1 MKKSQQRMIR
11 SASAFTALVTAL
23 ALAGCSSGDSSI
35 TTDDGRTVLTVYGW
49 KGGEGEPANVDEIN
63 AAFEKANPDI
73 KLEFEAIPAN
83 EAYSQRVQP
92 ELLAG
97 NAADVIM
104 LDSNLLATWG
114 KSGYLA
120 DLSSASWAD
129 DITPEVE
136 SFATYDDAVLA
147 MPMEAIGVG
156 LYSNMELL
164 SEVGVNEV
172 PKDWESF
179 LDALAKV
186 KAAGHD
192 PITLPDKAGWTGA
205 MALLNAAATTVDKGW
220 DEEFSEGDASFSDW
234 KPAVEQLLDLQ
245 EQGFIDW
252 KTELGEDEWSQGA
265 DDFTAGDTGFWL
277 QGAWNLGGV
286 AEAGI
291 KSQFTAWPGGEP
303 GVDPNELLFVGTMW
317 GVNEASPVKDAAE
330 KYVDFWSQPE
340 NLDLFLQAE
349 NAISPFE
356 SGTSPKNDATGE
368 FLASYEAGNYRFMQT
383 NTWMA
388 GDVQTQMGS
397 RLQALFLGE
406 ITTDEFLDE
415 MDGIAKKAD

>member
-1 MKKSQQRMIR
+1 MKKSQRHITR
-11 SASAFTALVTAL
+11 STTAITIAVTAVV
-23 ALAGCSSGDSSI
+23 LAGCSSGGAS
-35 TTDDGRTVLTVYGW
+35 TTTEDGQTVLKVYGW
-49 KGGEGEPANVDEIN
+49 KGSEGEPANVAEIN

-73 KLEFEAIPAN
+73 KLEFEAVPAN

-120 DLSSASWAD
+120 DQSSAEWAD
-129 DITPEVE
+129 DIIPEVE
-136 SFATYDDAVLA
+136 SFATYDDAVLG

-156 LYSNMELL
+156 LYSNTDLL

-172 PKDWESF
+172 PTDWDGF
-179 LDALAKV
+179 VDALTKL

-220 DEEFSEGDASFSDW
+220 DEEFYQGDASFSDW
-234 KPAVEQLLDLQ
+234 RPAVEQLLDLQ

-265 DDFTAGDTGFWL
+265 DDFAAGDTGFWL

-286 AEAGI
+286 TEAGI
-291 KSQFTAWPGGEP
+291 NSQFTAWPGGEA
-303 GVDPNELLFVGTMW
+303 GSDPNELLFVGTMW
-317 GVNEASPVKDAAE
+317 GVNEASPVKDAAA

-356 SGTSPKNDATGE
+356 SGTSPKSDATGE

-397 RLQALFLGE
+397 RLQALFLDE
-406 ITTDEFLDE
+406 ITVDEFLDE
-415 MDGIAKKAD
+415 MDGIAKKAE